1 MATYAYVRVSTDR
14 QADTGQSLEV
24 QQRQIEG
31 YCQMQGLGL
40 ERVFVEGG
48 VSGSV
53 PLQDRPQGSTMLAG
67 VKSGD
72 AIVTAKLDRLFR
84 SAVDALN
91 VCEPLQQESVGL
103 HMIDLGGD
111 VTGNGISKLVFTI
124 LSAVAEAERDRIRER
139 IRDVKADQKQRR
151 RYLGGS
157 RPFGY
162 QPSPDGSLEPLEA
175 EQAAIQRMATLR
187 IGGLSLQAIASA
199 IKEEFGFKLSHN
211 AVKRVLRDA

>member
-14 QADTGQSLEV
+14 QAETGQSLEV

-31 YCQMQGLGL
+31 YCQMHDLSL

-53 PLQDRPQGSTMLAG
+53 PLQDRPQGSKMLAG
-67 VKSGD
+67 VRSGD

-91 VCEPLQQESVGL
+91 VCERLQQENIGL

-162 QPSPDGSLEPLEA
+162 QPSPDGYLEPLEA
-175 EQAAIQRMATLR
+175 EQVAIHRIATPHPSSRLESVR
-187 IGGLSLQAIASA
+187 PAESRLESFRRGTTPLSRRNQ
-199 IKEEFGFKLSHN
+199 GY
-211 AVKRVLRDA
+211 R